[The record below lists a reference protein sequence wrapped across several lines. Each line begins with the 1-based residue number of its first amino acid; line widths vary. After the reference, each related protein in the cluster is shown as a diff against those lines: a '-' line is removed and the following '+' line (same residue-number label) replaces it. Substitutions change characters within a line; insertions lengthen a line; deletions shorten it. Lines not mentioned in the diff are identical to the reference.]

1 MVLIASQG
9 CHEKL
14 RMDYSFLNTFRFLSE
29 PYRKAVRNVKKI
41 ISAITYIKNIGL
53 FPKYDLDIKCWL
65 LQHIYFQ
72 HPASRVEI
80 RIPATGEWVIPGSQ
94 LIKQTDRN
102 LHNMRTLSK
111 ENLKGN
117 Q

>member
-14 RMDYSFLNTFRFLSE
+14 RTDYSFLNAFRFLSE
-29 PYRKAVRNVKKI
+29 LYRKAVWNVKKI
-41 ISAITYIKNIGL
+41 ISAITYIRNIGL

-65 LQHIYFQ
+65 LQHTYFQ
-72 HPASRVEI
+72 HPAPTVEI
-80 RIPATGEWVIPGSQ
+80 RIPATGEWVISGSQ
-94 LIKQTDRN
+94 LVEQTDRN
-102 LHNMRTLSK
+102 LHNMRILSK